1 MSSTTPSTSSSN
13 DYKCSANHVPNTWS
27 EDMVTSDLRAE
38 TSISQLLENS
48 PLLYTPTLSST
59 VTSPDLRDT
68 LEADDDENRIPPTGI
83 FTLQDLINIEELR
96 KLAAGN
102 DCMFSRTTNNST
114 TLPNLAPSITPMKPI
129 APALFSPISAIS
141 SSTSEADPSEQR
153 QSSTNNVT
161 TDEKKKSA
169 GGRKRKAES
178 LEEKEQ
184 RQRER
189 ILRNR
194 HAAQMSRD
202 KKRRQMADL
211 ESQNT
216 ILKEENA
223 HLSKR
228 LKVVEEEN
236 ANLSAKLDSIS
247 AQLAEIQSHL
257 AVSEMNKVLLDG
269 VRGSAVS
276 AASEKDTLDF
286 SNIKEDNNAAARQ
299 DEEPLRDVVDNPY
312 LSDLDVSSSNA
323 EATIADLLDSFLDYD
338 WSAEEFSAIQQQSNE
353 KRWSKSVKAVRG
365 CGASGLK
372 RAPRD
377 WRKYPP

>member
-1 MSSTTPSTSSSN
+1 MSSTAPSTSSSN

-27 EDMVTSDLRAE
+27 EDMVTSDLRTE

-68 LEADDDENRIPPTGI
+68 LEADDDENRIPPTSI

-96 KLAAGN
+96 KLAASS

-114 TLPNLAPSITPMKPI
+114 TLPNLAPSITPVKPI

-141 SSTSEADPSEQR
+141 SSPSSEVDPSEQR
-153 QSSTNNVT
+153 QSSTNNNVT

-184 RQRER
+184 RQ
-189 ILRNR
+189 
-194 HAAQMSRD
+194 H

-276 AASEKDTLDF
+276 AASEKETLDF
-286 SNIKEDNNAAARQ
+286 SNIKDIPINNNAAACQ
-299 DEEPLRDVVDNPY
+299 DEEPLRDVVNNNTTF
-312 LSDLDVSSSNA
+312 LSDLDVSSTNA

-338 WSAEEFSAIQQQSNE
+338 WSSEEFSSVQQQSNAFMLSY
-353 KRWSKSVKAVRG
+353 RIFVQSFDS
-365 CGASGLK
+365 
-372 RAPRD
+372 P
-377 WRKYPP
+377 

>member
-1 MSSTTPSTSSSN
+1 MSSTTSTSSSN

-27 EDMVTSDLRAE
+27 EDMVTSDLRTE

-68 LEADDDENRIPPTGI
+68 LEADDEEGRIPQTGI
-83 FTLQDLINIEELR
+83 FTLQDFINIEELR
-96 KLAAGN
+96 KLAASN
-102 DCMFSRTTNNST
+102 DCMFTRTSNNST
-114 TLPNLAPSITPMKPI
+114 TLPNLAPSITSMKPI

-141 SSTSEADPSEQR
+141 SSPTSEADPSER
-153 QSSTNNVT
+153 QSSTNTVST
-161 TDEKKKSA
+161 EEKKKSA

-184 RQRER
+184 RQ
-189 ILRNR
+189 
-194 HAAQMSRD
+194 H

-276 AASEKDTLDF
+276 AASEKESLDF
-286 SNIKEDNNAAARQ
+286 SNIKEDPINNNEVPAAARQ

-312 LSDLDVSSSNA
+312 DLDVPPTNA
-323 EATIADLLDSFLDYD
+323 EATLVDLLDSFLDYD
-338 WSAEEFSAIQQQSNE
+338 WSAEEFSAIQQQSN
-353 KRWSKSVKAVRG
+353 G
-365 CGASGLK
+365 IC
-372 RAPRD
+372 
-377 WRKYPP
+377 